1 MGNKHPENEYKLNLI
16 NKNKA
21 RRRSLNDQLLSSTVH
36 SDVDTDKETDKN
48 LRLRLKE
55 IKLIAQPERHD
66 HILTCKPCNRNF
78 KYRSDIYAHYSR
90 THYKKELLNILGEN
104 DSPECGMGK

>member
-1 MGNKHPENEYKLNLI
+1 MGNKHPENEYKQNLI

-21 RRRSLNDQLLSSTVH
+21 RRRSLNDQLMSSTVH
-36 SDVDTDKETDKN
+36 SDVDREKENDNYLRLTLNKISVNAQLGPHDHTLTCNKN
-48 LRLRLKE
+48 L
-55 IKLIAQPERHD
+55 Q
-66 HILTCKPCNRNF
+66 F
-78 KYRSDIYAHYSR
+78 RSDIYAHYSR

>member
-21 RRRSLNDQLLSSTVH
+21 RRRSLNDQLMSSTVH
-36 SDVDTDKETDKN
+36 SDVDREKENDNYLRLTLNKISVNAQLGPHDHTLTCNKN
-48 LRLRLKE
+48 L
-55 IKLIAQPERHD
+55 Q
-66 HILTCKPCNRNF
+66 F
-78 KYRSDIYAHYSR
+78 RSDIYAHYSR